1 MGGLQKVVIEM
12 RRRRVFRTV
21 GYYIVGCWVALQV
34 AALAFQSLGIPDS
47 ALIWVWVAAF
57 AGFPLAVVLGWR
69 YEISARGV
77 TRTPPADVGEELDL
91 ALGRADFLILA
102 ALAVIV
108 VVFGSRLISEIQDT
122 PIDGAAR
129 STTASIAVLPF
140 ENFSGDPDE
149 DYFVDGMH
157 EALIADLARIRDLR
171 VISRTSTVQYR
182 GSDKSMP
189 TIGSELG
196 AESLIEGSVLREGDR
211 VRITVQLI
219 DAANDEHIWAESYE
233 RTLTD
238 VLRLQSDVARAIA
251 AQVKVRL
258 APDEEERLASA
269 KAIDPKAYELYLKGR
284 FHWYKFTEADLNLA
298 LQYFQS
304 AIEEDPDY
312 ALAYVGF
319 ADALATPAHI
329 GMMPTHLVYPAA
341 KQSLQRALALD
352 PDLAEVHD
360 LLARISFAYDWDWD
374 AAERGFR
381 RAIAINPGYPDAHIV
396 YSQFLGVTNRWD
408 ESMDAVKA
416 GLDLDPLNPWFR
428 LELAHRYAWFG
439 RSEDAAIAMRE
450 IIADQPDFAYAHK
463 YLWNTA
469 FLLGRYDEAAS
480 AARSYFELQGEEG
493 VAAALSDA
501 AETSGEYTELM
512 RNAAQVFESSTARS
526 YVSNI
531 ERAELHMHAGN
542 RDEALDRLEQ
552 AHASRE
558 SHLVYTIA
566 EPLFEPVW
574 QSDRYQ
580 AILKKMNYRKN

>member
-1 MGGLQKVVIEM
+1 
-12 RRRRVFRTV
+12 
-21 GYYIVGCWVALQV
+21 
-34 AALAFQSLGIPDS
+34 
-47 ALIWVWVAAF
+47 
-57 AGFPLAVVLGWR
+57 
-69 YEISARGV
+69 
-77 TRTPPADVGEELDL
+77 
-91 ALGRADFLILA
+91 
-102 ALAVIV
+102 
-108 VVFGSRLISEIQDT
+108 
-122 PIDGAAR
+122 
-129 STTASIAVLPF
+129 
-140 ENFSGDPDE
+140 
-149 DYFVDGMH
+149 MH

-182 GSDKSMP
+182 DSDKSMP

-196 AESLIEGSVLREGDR
+196 AESLIEGPVLREGDR

-219 DAANDEHIWAESYE
+219 DAADDEHIWAESYE

-258 APDEEERLASA
+258 APDEDERLASA
-269 KAIDPKAYELYLKGR
+269 KAIDPKAYELYMKGR

-352 PDLAEVHD
+352 PDPAEVHD

-408 ESMDAVKA
+408 ESMDAVRA
-416 GLDLDPLNPWFR
+416 GLDLDPLNPSGN
-428 LELAHRYAWFG
+428 H
-439 RSEDAAIAMRE
+439 DA
-450 IIADQPDFAYAHK
+450 
-463 YLWNTA
+463 
-469 FLLGRYDEAAS
+469 
-480 AARSYFELQGEEG
+480 
-493 VAAALSDA
+493 
-501 AETSGEYTELM
+501 
-512 RNAAQVFESSTARS
+512 
-526 YVSNI
+526 
-531 ERAELHMHAGN
+531 
-542 RDEALDRLEQ
+542 ALDRLEQ

-566 EPLFEPVW
+566 EPLFESIW